1 MTTRRISLCRFS
13 FRTVVLFSIHL
24 LMAGVLF
31 LSSAAQET
39 QNEPAKTPDSAPEPT
54 PAAAV
59 FQNPIAS
66 EQLAFLNDYAG
77 RPAKDAMRDKR
88 FGKLLKLAIPHS
100 EYHYGRDM
108 PLSDASDL
116 VLSGSM
122 EPVEIRE
129 GRYVTIS
136 GARGPYLRGRGFLW
150 FDMEAGI
157 GLGGFFFHPTNGEP
171 TPTLAIFSRQLK
183 QDSLGLSELPLAFA
197 EDLSSWSGRVGL
209 PTVTVRYFIPE
220 SGKKYVL
227 VHDEDFCDHP
237 PNAPIPADDECL
249 QMNADAADADVNA
262 AYFMAQTHN
271 AANATAWML
280 GADQVA
286 WISFRDRSCGVGAG
300 RLQCRIRV
308 TRQRT
313 RVLLH

>member
-1 MTTRRISLCRFS
+1 MTTKRISFSKFS
-13 FRTVVLFSIHL
+13 FRTVVLLPIYL

-31 LSSAAQET
+31 LSGAAQET
-39 QNEPAKTPDSAPEPT
+39 PNEPAKTPDSTPDPA

-59 FQNPIAS
+59 FRNSIAS

-77 RPAKDAMRDKR
+77 RPAKDAMKDKR
-88 FGKLLKLAIPHS
+88 FGKLLKLAIPRS

-136 GARGPYLRGRGFLW
+136 GARGPYLSGRGFLW
-150 FDMEAGI
+150 FDMQAGI

-171 TPTLAIFSRQLK
+171 TPTLAIFSRQLR
-183 QDSLGLSELPLAFA
+183 QDSLGLSELPLALA
-197 EDLSSWSGRVGL
+197 EDLSGWSGRVGL

-237 PNAPIPADDECL
+237 PNAPAPAEDDCL

-262 AYFMAQTHN
+262 AYFMARTHN

-286 WISFRDRSCGVGAG
+286 WIGFRDRSCGVGAG

-308 TRQRT
+308 TRQRM

>member
-1 MTTRRISLCRFS
+1 MTAKRISFS
-13 FRTVVLFSIHL
+13 KFSSRTVVVLPIYL

-31 LSSAAQET
+31 LSGAAQET
-39 QNEPAKTPDSAPEPT
+39 QNEPAKTLDSA

-59 FQNPIAS
+59 FRNSIAS

-77 RPAKDAMRDKR
+77 RPAKDAMKDKR

-116 VLSGSM
+116 ALSGSM

-136 GARGPYLRGRGFLW
+136 GARGPYLSGRGFLW
-150 FDMEAGI
+150 FDMQAGV

-197 EDLSSWSGRVGL
+197 EDLSSWSVRMGL

-237 PNAPIPADDECL
+237 PNAAAPAQDDCL

-262 AYFMAQTHN
+262 AYFMARTHN

-286 WISFRDRSCGVGAG
+286 WISFRDQSCGVGVG
-300 RLQCRIRV
+300 RLPCRIRV